1 MSIEQLNESNFT
13 LYAAKFYDNP
23 HCFDLIEFNED
34 LNRFKYIKRLFSR
47 YRDTGELRERLI
59 LNHLIILYNLF
70 GAEPTTKMLFYKMNG
85 YYEYLKPFLLL
96 LNYLPNRVDGIIC
109 DDISMDNLIVER
121 LRKI

>member
-1 MSIEQLNESNFT
+1 
-13 LYAAKFYDNP
+13 
-23 HCFDLIEFNED
+23 
-34 LNRFKYIKRLFSR
+34 
-47 YRDTGELRERLI
+47 LRERLI

-70 GAEPTTKMLFYKMNG
+70 GAEPTTRMLFYKMNG

-96 LNYLPNRVDGIIC
+96 LNYLPSRVDGIIC